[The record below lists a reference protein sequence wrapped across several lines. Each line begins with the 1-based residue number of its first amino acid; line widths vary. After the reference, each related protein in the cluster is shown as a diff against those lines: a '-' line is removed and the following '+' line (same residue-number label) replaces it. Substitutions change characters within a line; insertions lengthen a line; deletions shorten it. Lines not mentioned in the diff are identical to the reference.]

1 MTHKHSLMGKIAAV
15 TIGIAAASLALT
27 TPASA
32 RPLTYA
38 EVWHGDDFA
47 RANDNHV
54 FVFDGESDGNG
65 VYADFWLANG
75 QHLSQ
80 WDGSGHD
87 AYGSD
92 GYYAAN
98 VTKIRVC
105 EDHTGCSGWKN
116 L

>member
-1 MTHKHSLMGKIAAV
+1 MTTKKPLMGRIAAV
-15 TIGIAAASLALT
+15 AIGVAAASLAVA

-32 RPLTYA
+32 SALGYA
-38 EVWHGDDFA
+38 EVWHSDDFA
-47 RANDNHV
+47 RANGNYI

-75 QHLSQ
+75 RHLSQ

-87 AYGSD
+87 TYGSE
-92 GYYAAN
+92 GWYEAN
-98 VTKIRVC
+98 VTSIRVC
-105 EDHTGCSGWKN
+105 EDNKGCSAWKT